1 MNSYSQRLS
10 HHFPDKP
17 LKAFRAFLALSFLAT
32 FTIYLLLITSHLF
45 YGRTYLL
52 DTGFWIG
59 LSTGED
65 PTQLIEPSGINGDL
79 ESYFNTHYSP
89 IYSALQIIYLPFKSL
104 IPPAGYFL
112 LWFTSFHL
120 LTSGMFA
127 LALSLA
133 IERFRSASWSGQRI
147 GSMLV
152 ATALAGSY
160 WLAAGSSAYII
171 SYSSYPHTEIIGLQL
186 SYIGLFMLIIYTFLS
201 PHSSDRSNQ
210 GKPIATAGL
219 LLIVI
224 GSLFHELVALIS
236 IYNLTVFLLTSR
248 RIFAATSSKKS
259 WMNRKIQIIMG
270 MIGLPLLGWA
280 LLRMYGY
287 FIGTFTSS
295 LKRIYLGNNFDH
307 LSFER
312 YLTALKA
319 AFAENAT
326 AALILLVT
334 IGLSLYLLKRGLN
347 GFFLYLMIPI
357 GYFIASPAA
366 VNNSAAT
373 LTAHYGYP
381 MISVFYPFPIT
392 LAVTGSLSQSP
403 FSPNFPKSI
412 QLLRALPLFGTILLA
427 GYSMQILL
435 RKTINIPEHC
445 TPTSVIQE
453 AQPDTCIKQPL
464 MGKVWFQPNF
474 VFNYVMLGL
483 RILQQADNTFSKL
496 EYSSGEVN
504 RIMSDE
510 QLATLY
516 PNRFRRENVLATE
529 EQFALYRNKKI
540 PKRSFYI
547 RYHITDS
554 LYVKEIIPLLA
565 KNGFRLVAKTRV
577 GNFGSGVL
585 YEYVWA
591 NFDGAPVN

>member
-1 MNSYSQRLS
+1 
-10 HHFPDKP
+10 
-17 LKAFRAFLALSFLAT
+17 
-32 FTIYLLLITSHLF
+32 
-45 YGRTYLL
+45 
-52 DTGFWIG
+52 
-59 LSTGED
+59 
-65 PTQLIEPSGINGDL
+65 
-79 ESYFNTHYSP
+79 
-89 IYSALQIIYLPFKSL
+89 
-104 IPPAGYFL
+104 
-112 LWFTSFHL
+112 
-120 LTSGMFA
+120 
-127 LALSLA
+127 
-133 IERFRSASWSGQRI
+133 
-147 GSMLV
+147 
-152 ATALAGSY
+152 
-160 WLAAGSSAYII
+160 
-171 SYSSYPHTEIIGLQL
+171 
-186 SYIGLFMLIIYTFLS
+186 
-201 PHSSDRSNQ
+201 
-210 GKPIATAGL
+210 
-219 LLIVI
+219 
-224 GSLFHELVALIS
+224 
-236 IYNLTVFLLTSR
+236 
-248 RIFAATSSKKS
+248 
-259 WMNRKIQIIMG
+259 MG

-280 LLRMYGY
+280 LLRKNGY
-287 FIGTFTSS
+287 FIGTFSSS

-357 GYFIASPAA
+357 GYLIASPAA

-381 MISVFYPFPIT
+381 MISVFYLFPIT

-403 FSPNFPKSI
+403 FSQNCPKSI